1 VSPMTGSAGH
11 RDVVE
16 IVCNDGRVLSNIGEL
31 DRPSASLSGWR
42 GLWVAAGVA
51 VSFGVGIDLLWLSWA
66 PPGALSG
73 FWVWAA
79 VVLIA
84 ASAAANSTEHIRA
97 MVATWRLALSACL
110 FVTVATGY
118 WLVYPGAEFVLLA
131 FAIGMA
137 VGVWLLGLV
146 IRIAIRARRQ
156 KVDAAV
162 AVAVLAITIPVLV
175 LVGFDP
181 GRNLRL
187 SMVRDRY
194 EQAIAAGAEA
204 VGNAAG
210 ISDGELAA
218 WVWVDGHDAAVS
230 GVVYSASGRLEN
242 EQVDSMMET
251 QGYSIEAS
259 CHRLRPNWFWCN
271 Y

>member
-1 VSPMTGSAGH
+1 
-11 RDVVE
+11 VVE
-16 IVCNDGRVLSNIGEL
+16 IVCNDGRVLSDIGEL

-42 GLWVAAGVA
+42 GLWVAVAVA
-51 VSFGVGIDLLWLSWA
+51 VSFGVGIDLLWFSWA

-73 FWVWAA
+73 FWVWSA
-79 VVLIA
+79 VALIA

-97 MVATWRLALSACL
+97 MVAAWPLALLACL

-118 WLVYPGAEFVLLA
+118 WLVYPGAGIEQVA
-131 FAIGMA
+131 FAIGLAM
-137 VGVWLLGLV
+137 GVWLLGLV
-146 IRIAIRARRQ
+146 IRIVINARRR

-162 AVAVLAITIPVLV
+162 AVAVLAVTIPVLM

-194 EQAIAAGAEA
+194 ERAIAAGAEA
-204 VGNAAG
+204 VRNAGG

-218 WVWVDGHDAAVS
+218 WVWVDGHNAAVS

-242 EQVDSMMET
+242 EQVDTMMET
-251 QGYSIEAS
+251 EGYSIDSRVS
-259 CHRLRPNWFWCN
+259 CHRLRSNWFWCN